1 MFNQTLGLAAS
12 DAISPS
18 ALDLAKA
25 EDAVARLDERLATSP
40 IAVAFRARTHVHDAG
55 AAVFLEGELVHVD
68 DLVLHDAAADI
79 RSPTHA
85 LTRAHA
91 ALRAQRRIAAA
102 IPGWAASAGLD
113 QLRGLA
119 PLDGAPEKR
128 LQNTRIRSRPRKT
141 RSPPSSPPSMR
152 CWRGRTGF

>member
-1 MFNQTLGLAAS
+1 M
-12 DAISPS
+12 
-18 ALDLAKA
+18 
-25 EDAVARLDERLATSP
+25 
-40 IAVAFRARTHVHDAG
+40 
-55 AAVFLEGELVHVD
+55 VHVD

-91 ALRAQRRIAAA
+91 ALRTRRRIAAA

-119 PLDGAPEKR
+119 PPDGAPEKPPKHEDPIQAEEDA
-128 LQNTRIRSRPRKT
+128 LADELGRPRRAAGADEQDT
-141 RSPPSSPPSMR
+141 
-152 CWRGRTGF
+152 